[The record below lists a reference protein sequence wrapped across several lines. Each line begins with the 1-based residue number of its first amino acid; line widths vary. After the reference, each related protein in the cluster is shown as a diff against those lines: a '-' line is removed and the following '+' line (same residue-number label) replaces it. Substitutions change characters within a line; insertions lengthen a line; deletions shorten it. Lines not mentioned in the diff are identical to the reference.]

1 MNKIQHSTILFDGVC
16 NFCNF
21 WVNFLI
27 NRDKEFI
34 FKFAPLQ
41 SAIGQE
47 LLKKYNLNTEEMDSF
62 ILISREQSYKKST
75 AALIVARKLG
85 GFFILLYP
93 LIFLPV
99 FIRDY
104 FYDLIASNRYKLFG
118 KKESCRIPSSKDRD
132 RFLA

>member
-1 MNKIQHSTILFDGVC
+1 MNKTTHDIILFDGVC

-27 NRDKEFI
+27 DRDKKFI
-34 FKFAPLQ
+34 FKFTPLQ
-41 SAIGQE
+41 STVGQA
-47 LLKKYNLNTEEMDSF
+47 LLKKYNFNTEEMDSF
-62 ILISREQSYKKST
+62 ILISSDNFYKKST
-75 AALIVARKLG
+75 AALMVARKLG

-104 FYDLIASNRYKLFG
+104 FYDLIATNRYKIFG
-118 KKESCRIPSSKDRD
+118 KKDSCRIPSAEDRE
-132 RFLA
+132 RFLS